1 MRISEKREGRYSCS
15 VQAYPPQVGM
25 GSSCLTDYVS
35 VGNGQNIYH
44 GIDEFRILKQL
55 NFFGHHLLMIVFHTQ
70 D

>member
-1 MRISEKREGRYSCS
+1 MRISEKRGGRYSFS
-15 VQAYPPQVGM
+15 VLAYPPPVGM

-55 NFFGHHLLMIVFHTQ
+55 KFFWPSLLMIVFHT
-70 D
+70 